1 MRPWLLATMKPLP
14 DFYTTGDI
22 DIVGRA
28 AGAGVLVWTN
38 LSGENKAGYMVMPD
52 AEVALGDAVAAS
64 SADYK
69 LVPDATDGVL
79 MLLPQKPWAMSDLP

>member
-1 MRPWLLATMKPLP
+1 
-14 DFYTTGDI
+14 
-22 DIVGRA
+22 
-28 AGAGVLVWTN
+28 
-38 LSGENKAGYMVMPD
+38 MVMPD

-69 LVPDATDGVL
+69 LVSDATDGVL